1 VKAALTADPAWQ
13 DGCFVAKPVAG
24 LRAMGRV
31 YAGWAMSHAYY
42 RDEVW
47 REAGFTDLEDYLARS
62 WDVAFTRRDAN
73 DLLAQIGIWQRGDIS
88 QCHEFSGDIA
98 RALAAIRAR
107 VLLMP
112 GQTDR
117 YFDMRDNEAE
127 LGRLVN
133 AKSAELHPIPS
144 IHGHRAGNPINNLAD
159 RDFIN
164 AEISALLQR

>member
-1 VKAALTADPAWQ
+1 
-13 DGCFVAKPVAG
+13 
-24 LRAMGRV
+24 
-31 YAGWAMSHAYY
+31 MSHAFY

-47 REAGFTDLEDYLARS
+47 REAGFHSLEDYLAGA
-62 WDVAFTRRDAN
+62 WDDAFSRRDAN
-73 DLLAQIGIWQRGDIS
+73 NLLAQIGIWQRGDIS
-88 QCHEFSGDIA
+88 QCTEFGGDIG
-98 RALAAIRAR
+98 RALAAIKAR

-127 LGRLVN
+127 IGGLVN

-144 IHGHRAGNPINNLAD
+144 VHGHRAGNPINIAAD
-159 RDFIN
+159 RAFIN